1 MRRNEVWWANLPPP
15 VGHRPVLLLSR
26 DEAYD
31 IRDMVIVSPVT
42 TRVRNIP
49 AEVPLGP
56 EDGLPRPSMVNLD
69 TINTIP
75 KDALQERITVLTP
88 GKVQAV
94 NDALRF
100 ALGLE
105 D

>member
-1 MRRNEVWWANLPPP
+1 M
-15 VGHRPVLLLSR
+15 LLLSR

-42 TRVRNIP
+42 TRVRNSP
-49 AEVPLGP
+49 AEVYLGP

-69 TINTIP
+69 TIDTIP
-75 KDALQERITVLTP
+75 KDALQERITGLAP
-88 GKVQAV
+88 EKVEAV
-94 NDALRF
+94 NNALRF
-100 ALGLE
+100 SLGLE

>member
-1 MRRNEVWWANLPPP
+1 MTRNEVWWANLPSPM
-15 VGHRPVLLLSR
+15 GHRPVLLLSR
-26 DEAYD
+26 NDAYD

-69 TINTIP
+69 TIDTIP
-75 KDALQERITVLTP
+75 RDALQERITILTP
-88 GKVQAV
+88 EKVDAV
-94 NDALRF
+94 NNALRF
-100 ALGLE
+100 ALGL
-105 D
+105 DD

>member
-15 VGHRPVLLLSR
+15 PGHRPVLLLSR

-31 IRDMVIVSPVT
+31 IRDFVIVSPVT

-49 AEVPLGP
+49 TEVPLGP

-69 TINTIP
+69 TIDTIP
-75 KDALQERITVLTP
+75 KANLQEYLTSLSP
-88 GKVQAV
+88 EKLLAV
-94 NDALRF
+94 EAAIRF
-100 ALGLE
+100 ALGME
-105 D
+105 

>member
-1 MRRNEVWWANLPPP
+1 MMRNEVWWANLPPP
-15 VGHRPVLLLSR
+15 VGHRLVLLLSR

-49 AEVPLGP
+49 AEVYLGP

-69 TINTIP
+69 TIDTIP
-75 KDALQERITVLTP
+75 KDALQERITVLTTE
-88 GKVQAV
+88 KIEAV
-94 NDALRF
+94 NHALRF

-105 D
+105 E

>member
-26 DEAYD
+26 DESYD

-49 AEVPLGP
+49 AEVDLGP
-56 EDGLPRPSMVNLD
+56 EDGLPRRRRVNLD
-69 TINTIP
+69 TIDTIP
-75 KDALQERITVLTP
+75 KDALQERITVLTTE
-88 GKVQAV
+88 KVEAV
-94 NDALRF
+94 DHALRF

>member
-1 MRRNEVWWANLPPP
+1 M
-15 VGHRPVLLLSR
+15 LLLSR

-31 IRDMVIVSPVT
+31 IRDLVIVSPVT

-49 AEVPLGP
+49 TEVPLGP

-69 TINTIP
+69 TIDTVP
-75 KDALQERITVLTP
+75 RTALQERITGLTP
-88 GKVQAV
+88 EKVEAV
-94 NDALRF
+94 NNALRF